1 MQLPAQGQR
10 LSTRQNLVQKQ
21 VITQKLIQSI
31 KLMAMPLSELKETIQ
46 EEVEKNPA
54 LEVVREAG
62 EVDAPPLSETK
73 VREDQVTESDPFA
86 NSSDPGYQPAPKGDP
101 DSKQRFLEGAISR
114 EESLHDHLIDQLRIS
129 DVSVEIADLAE
140 KIIWNLDDDGF
151 HQENPELLMKSGKSA
166 ILEEALKLVRSMDP
180 MGCAC
185 TDWRESLLVQ
195 AEIRADGPENFEH
208 FVMDALPLM
217 EKKRPEDVRTSMK
230 ISRED
235 WEDFEEY
242 IRTLNP
248 FPGRLYSTDTP
259 QYIIPD
265 LVVREDEGEHVLILN
280 DEVLPVLRVDPDF
293 EKISEEAGGNKD
305 ARRFISD
312 HSREARYF
320 INSLAQRD
328 NTLLKAARSIVEF
341 QRDFFSGGPRFLKPL
356 TLKDVAGEIGVHEA
370 TVSRITT
377 NKYIQTD
384 WGLFELKFF
393 FTNSI
398 SGAGSSGSR
407 VSKVAAKE
415 VIKEILA
422 EAGPE
427 KRLSD
432 QKLSDLLAR
441 RGINLARRTVAKYR
455 NELDLPSSYQ
465 R

>member
-1 MQLPAQGQR
+1 LPAQGQR
-10 LSTRQNLVQKQ
+10 LSTHQSLAQKQ

-31 KLMAMPLSELKETIQ
+31 KLMAMPLSELRETIQ
-46 EEVEKNPA
+46 EEVDKNPA

-62 EVDAPPLSETK
+62 EVDAPPQSETL
-73 VREDQVTESDPFA
+73 VRENQVTETDPFV
-86 NSSDPGYQPAPKGDP
+86 NSSDPGYQAAPKGDP

-114 EESLHDHLIDQLRIS
+114 EASLHDHLIDQLRLMNVS
-129 DVSVEIADLAE
+129 DDVADLSE
-140 KIIWNLDDDGF
+140 RIIWNLDDDGF
-151 HQENPELLMKSGKSA
+151 NREAPELLMRLPDSDVLNES
-166 ILEEALKLVRSMDP
+166 LSLVRGMDP
-180 MGCAC
+180 LGCAC
-185 TDWRESLLVQ
+185 SDWRESLLVQ
-195 AEIRADGPENFEH
+195 ADIRGDGPDNFEH
-208 FVMDALPLM
+208 FVRDALVLL
-217 EKKRPEDVRTSMK
+217 EKKRSEDVRLFMK

-235 WEDFEEY
+235 WDDFEEY
-242 IRTLNP
+242 IRTLTP
-248 FPGRLYSTDTP
+248 FPGRLYSTETP
-259 QYIIPD
+259 QYVIPD
-265 LVVREDEGEHVLILN
+265 LVVRKIEGEHVLILN
-280 DEVLPVLRVDPDF
+280 DEVLPVLRVDPEF
-293 EKISEEAGGNKD
+293 EKIKEEAPGDKD
-305 ARRFISD
+305 AKRFISD

-328 NTLLKAARSIVEF
+328 NTLLKAAHSIIEF

-377 NKYIQTD
+377 NKYVQTD

-415 VIKEILA
+415 VVKEILA
-422 EAGPE
+422 ETGPD
-427 KRLSD
+427 KRISD

-455 NELDLPSSYQ
+455 KELDLPSSYQ

>member
-1 MQLPAQGQR
+1 
-10 LSTRQNLVQKQ
+10 
-21 VITQKLIQSI
+21 
-31 KLMAMPLSELKETIQ
+31 MAMPLSELRETIS

-54 LEVVREAG
+54 LEIVREAG
-62 EVDAPPLSETK
+62 EVDAPPPSETA
-73 VREDQVTESDPFA
+73 VREDQVTESDPFV
-86 NSSDPGYQPAPKGDP
+86 NSSDPGYQSTPKGDP

-114 EESLHDHLIDQLRIS
+114 EASLYDHLIDQIHLLDIS
-129 DVSVEIADLAE
+129 EETLELAE
-140 KIIWNLDDDGF
+140 KIVWNLDGDGF
-151 HQENPELLMKSGKSA
+151 NREPPGLLMTSVD
-166 ILEEALKLVRSMDP
+166 EEKLDETLNLVRTLDP

-185 TDWRESLLVQ
+185 SDWKESLLIQ
-195 AEIRADGPENFEH
+195 AAIRGDGPENFDR
-208 FVMDALPLM
+208 FVNDAMILL
-217 EKKRPEDVRTSMK
+217 EKKRPEDVRVNMK
-230 ISRED
+230 ISRDD
-235 WEDFEEY
+235 WDDYEEY
-242 IRTLNP
+242 IRTLTP
-248 FPGRLYSTDTP
+248 FPGRLYSTEAP

-265 LVVREDEGEHVLILN
+265 LVVRKDEGEHVLILN
-280 DEVLPVLRVDPDF
+280 DEVLPVLRVDPEF
-293 EKISEEAGGNKD
+293 EKIKEEAEGDKD
-305 ARRFISD
+305 AKRFVSD

-328 NTLLKAARSIVEF
+328 NTLLKAAHSIVEF

-377 NKYIQTD
+377 NKYVQTD
-384 WGLFELKFF
+384 WGLFELKYF

-415 VIKEILA
+415 VVKEILA
-422 EAGPE
+422 ETGPD
-427 KRLSD
+427 KRISD

-455 NELDLPSSYQ
+455 KELDLPSSYQ

>member
-1 MQLPAQGQR
+1 LPAQGQR
-10 LSTRQNLVQKQ
+10 LSTHQSLAQKQ

-31 KLMAMPLSELKETIQ
+31 KLMAMPLSELRETIQ
-46 EEVEKNPA
+46 EELDNNPA

-62 EVDAPPLSETK
+62 EVDAPPQSETL
-73 VREDQVTESDPFA
+73 VRENQVTETDPFV
-86 NSSDPGYQPAPKGDP
+86 NSSDPGYQAAPKGDP
-101 DSKQRFLEGAISR
+101 DSKQRFLEGALSR
-114 EESLHDHLIDQLRIS
+114 EASFYDHLIDQLRLM
-129 DVSVEIADLAE
+129 DVSDEVAE
-140 KIIWNLDDDGF
+140 LSERIIWNLDGDGF
-151 HQENPELLMKSGKSA
+151 NREAPELLMKFPDSDVLNES
-166 ILEEALKLVRSMDP
+166 LSLVRSMDP
-180 MGCAC
+180 LGCAC
-185 TDWRESLLVQ
+185 SDWRESLLIQ
-195 AEIRADGPENFEH
+195 AEIRGDGPDNFER
-208 FVMDALPLM
+208 FVRDALVLL
-217 EKKRPEDVRTSMK
+217 EKKRSEDVRLYMK

-235 WEDFEEY
+235 WDDFEEY
-242 IRTLNP
+242 IRTLTP
-248 FPGRLYSTDTP
+248 FPGRLYSTETP
-259 QYIIPD
+259 QYVIPD
-265 LVVREDEGEHVLILN
+265 LVVRKIEGEHVLILN
-280 DEVLPVLRVDPDF
+280 DEVLPVLRVDPEF
-293 EKISEEAGGNKD
+293 EKIKEEAAGDRD

-328 NTLLKAARSIVEF
+328 NTLLKTAHSIIEF

-377 NKYIQTD
+377 NKYVQTD

-415 VIKEILA
+415 VVKEILA
-422 EAGPE
+422 ETGPD
-427 KRLSD
+427 KRISD

-455 NELDLPSSYQ
+455 KELDLPSSYQ

>member
-1 MQLPAQGQR
+1 MPAQGQR
-10 LSTRQNLVQKQ
+10 LSVHQGLAQKQ

-62 EVDAPPLSETK
+62 EVDAPAMSESK
-73 VREDQVTESDPFA
+73 VREDQVTETDPFA
-86 NSSDPGYQPAPKGDP
+86 NSSDPGYQPSPKGDP

-114 EESLHDHLIDQLRIS
+114 EESLHDHLIDQLRIT
-129 DVSVEIADLAE
+129 DVPENIAELAE

-151 HQENPELLMKSGKSA
+151 HQENPELLVKSEDTSC
-166 ILEEALKLVRSMDP
+166 LENALNLVRTMDP
-180 MGCAC
+180 LGCAC
-185 TDWRESLLVQ
+185 ADWRESLLVQ
-195 AEIRADGPENFEH
+195 ADIRADGPEDFKR
-208 FVMDALPLM
+208 FVMDALVLL
-217 EKKRPEDVRTSMK
+217 EKKRSEDVRVNMK

-235 WEDFEEY
+235 WDDYEEY
-242 IRTLNP
+242 IRMLMP
-248 FPGRLYSTDTP
+248 FPGRLYSTETP

-265 LVVREDEGEHVLILN
+265 LEVRELEGEHVLILN
-280 DEVLPVLRVDPDF
+280 DEVLPVLRVDPEF
-293 EKISEEAGGNKD
+293 EKIREEAGSDKD
-305 ARRFISD
+305 AKRFISD

-407 VSKVAAKE
+407 VSKVA
-415 VIKEILA
+415 
-422 EAGPE
+422 
-427 KRLSD
+427 
-432 QKLSDLLAR
+432 
-441 RGINLARRTVAKYR
+441 
-455 NELDLPSSYQ
+455 
-465 R
+465 

>member
-1 MQLPAQGQR
+1 MPAQGQR
-10 LSTRQNLVQKQ
+10 LSVHQGLAQKQ

-46 EEVEKNPA
+46 DEVEKNPA

-62 EVDAPPLSETK
+62 EADAPPLSETR

-86 NSSDPGYQPAPKGDP
+86 NSSDPGYQPVPRGDP
-101 DSKQRFLEGAISR
+101 DSKQRFLEGAVSR
-114 EESLHDHLIDQLRIS
+114 EESLHDHMIDQLRVM
-129 DVSVEIADLAE
+129 DVPEDIADLAE
-140 KIIWNLDDDGF
+140 RIIWNLDDDGF
-151 HQENPELLMKSGKSA
+151 HREAPDLLLQSSNPS
-166 ILEEALKLVRSMDP
+166 ILDEALSLVRSMDP
-180 MGCAC
+180 LGCAC

-195 AEIRADGPENFEH
+195 ADIRGDGPEAFER
-208 FVMDALPLM
+208 FVMDALVLL
-217 EKKRPEDVRTSMK
+217 EKKRPEDVRINMK

-235 WEDFEEY
+235 WDDYEEY
-242 IRTLNP
+242 IRMLNP
-248 FPGRLYSTDTP
+248 FPGHLYSTETP

-265 LVVREDEGEHVLILN
+265 LEIRESEGEHVLILN
-280 DEVLPVLRVDPDF
+280 DEVLPVLRVDPEF
-293 EKISEEAGGNKD
+293 EKISEEAGSNKD
-305 ARRFISD
+305 AKRFISD

-328 NTLLKAARSIVEF
+328 NTLLKAARSIIEF

-356 TLKDVAGEIGVHEA
+356 TLKDVAAEIGVHEA

-377 NKYIQTD
+377 NKYVQTD

-422 EAGPE
+422 EADPE

>member
-1 MQLPAQGQR
+1 MPAQGQR
-10 LSTRQNLVQKQ
+10 LTTTQGLVQKQ

-31 KLMAMPLSELKETIQ
+31 KLMAMPLSELRETIQ
-46 EEVEKNPA
+46 QEVEKNPA

-62 EVDAPPLSETK
+62 EADAPTASEQTVK
-73 VREDQVTESDPFA
+73 EDRVTESDPFTD
-86 NSSDPGYQPAPKGDP
+86 SSDPGYQPTPKGDP

-114 EESLHDHLIDQLRIS
+114 EENLHEHLLDQLRLINLLPG
-129 DVSVEIADLAE
+129 IAGLAE
-140 KIIWNLDDDGF
+140 KLIWNLDGDGF
-151 HQENPELLMKSGKSA
+151 HQENPELLAKETET
-166 ILEEALKLVRSMDP
+166 IYLEEALSVIQNLEP
-180 MGCAC
+180 MGCGC
-185 TDWRESLLVQ
+185 TDWKDSLLIQ
-195 AEIRADGPENFEH
+195 ARIRGDAPEDFEL
-208 FVMDALPLM
+208 FVNEGLILR
-217 EKKRPEDVRTSMK
+217 EKKRSDDVRSTLKLSK
-230 ISRED
+230 DD
-235 WEDFEEY
+235 WEDLEDY
-242 IRTLNP
+242 IRILSP
-248 FPGRLYSTDTP
+248 FPGRMYSTDSP

-265 LVVREDEGEHVLILN
+265 LEVRKDEGDYVIIIN
-280 DEVLPVLRVDPDF
+280 DEVLPVLRVDPVF
-293 EKISEEAGGNKD
+293 EGIKEEAGGDKE
-305 ARRFISD
+305 AKRFISD

-328 NTLLKAARSIVEF
+328 NTLLKAAKSIVEF
-341 QRDFFSGGPRFLKPL
+341 QRDFFSGGPRYLKPL

-377 NKYIQTD
+377 NKYVQTD

-415 VIKEILA
+415 VVKEILA
-422 EAGPE
+422 EAEPGQ
-427 KRLSD
+427 KISD

-455 NELDLPSSYQ
+455 KELDLPSSYQ

>member
-1 MQLPAQGQR
+1 MPAQGQR
-10 LSTRQNLVQKQ
+10 LSTHQSLAQKQ

-31 KLMAMPLSELKETIQ
+31 KLMAMPLSELRETIQ
-46 EEVEKNPA
+46 EEVDKNPA

-62 EVDAPPLSETK
+62 EVDAPAQSETL
-73 VREDQVTESDPFA
+73 VRENQVTETDPFV
-86 NSSDPGYQPAPKGDP
+86 NSSDPGYQAAPKGDP
-101 DSKQRFLEGAISR
+101 DSKQRFLEGAVSR
-114 EESLHDHLIDQLRIS
+114 EASLYDRLIDQLRLM
-129 DVSVEIADLAE
+129 DVSDEVAE
-140 KIIWNLDDDGF
+140 LSERIIWNLDGDGF
-151 HQENPELLMKSGKSA
+151 NREAPELLMRLPDSDVLNES
-166 ILEEALKLVRSMDP
+166 LSLVRGMDP
-180 MGCAC
+180 LGCAC
-185 TDWRESLLVQ
+185 SDWRESLLVQ
-195 AEIRADGPENFEH
+195 AEIRGDGPDNFEH
-208 FVMDALPLM
+208 FVRDALVLL
-217 EKKRPEDVRTSMK
+217 EKKRSEDVRLYMK

-235 WEDFEEY
+235 WDDFEEY
-242 IRTLNP
+242 IRTLTP
-248 FPGRLYSTDTP
+248 FPGRLYSTEKP
-259 QYIIPD
+259 QYVIPD
-265 LVVREDEGEHVLILN
+265 LVVRKIEGEHVLILN
-280 DEVLPVLRVDPDF
+280 DEVLPVLRVDPEF
-293 EKISEEAGGNKD
+293 EKIKEEAVGDKNAK
-305 ARRFISD
+305 RFISD

-328 NTLLKAARSIVEF
+328 NTLLKAAHSIIEF

-377 NKYIQTD
+377 NKYVQTD

-415 VIKEILA
+415 VVKEILA
-422 EAGPE
+422 ETGPD
-427 KRLSD
+427 KRISD

-455 NELDLPSSYQ
+455 KELDLPSSYQ